1 MIMIIMIMIIMIM
14 IIMIM
19 IKVTWQQ
26 GELCDK
32 RTFPLCTQ
40 LSSQCARSP
49 CICIQ
54 LCICVIFFVY
64 VLYLNL
70 CCICIC
76 GIFVFQCYR
85 NTSPW
90 KTGKVMKD
98 FSFCLTMYITHLKIT
113 LIMLISVDEV
123 DDEDTHTQHW
133 PQWEWPSRQQYLTDC
148 RCLSCSES
156 GQ

>member
-1 MIMIIMIMIIMIM
+1 MIKTNYPQCDFSPYHFLEEHSILVTWNRFIITIILVSVIIIVIFIMIMIIIIIIM
-14 IIMIM
+14 IIMMM

-85 NTSPW
+85 NTSP
-90 KTGKVMKD
+90 
-98 FSFCLTMYITHLKIT
+98 
-113 LIMLISVDEV
+113 
-123 DDEDTHTQHW
+123 
-133 PQWEWPSRQQYLTDC
+133 
-148 RCLSCSES
+148 
-156 GQ
+156 